1 MQIIADANP
10 VISLLIKPNKAT
22 VDLLFLEEL
31 EIFAPGFLFD
41 EIEHNRDIII
51 RKSGLAC
58 EEFDKF
64 LTVLRKR
71 IIVVPEEEFL
81 EFRDKAEEICPDEKD
96 IAYFALALYLK
107 CPVWS
112 NEKKLKEQRY
122 VNVYATHE
130 LIELFGIK

>member
-10 VISLLIKPNKAT
+10 IISILIKPNRFT
-22 VDLLFLEEL
+22 VELLFIEEL
-31 EIFAPGFLFD
+31 EIFAPELLFD
-41 EIEHNRDIII
+41 EIEQNKDIII
-51 RKSGLAC
+51 KKSGMMD

-64 LTVLRKR
+64 LAILKKR
-71 IIVVPEEEFL
+71 ISVVPEEEFL
-81 EFRDKAEEICPDEKD
+81 RFRSKAEEICPDEKD

-112 NEKKLKEQRY
+112 NEKGLKEQSH

-130 LIELFGIK
+130 LIEIFEIK